1 MKTYTIDRNEI
12 ACLRL
17 EIQKTIYQLEKNA
30 AELRMESNFKACQIN
45 LATAAKY
52 RETLEAITNLDQLTI
67 ITHER
72 YGDGM

>member
-12 ACLRL
+12 ACLRF
-17 EIQKTIYQLEKNA
+17 EIQKTIYQLEQTAKD
-30 AELRMESNFKACQIN
+30 LQMQSNFKASKIN
-45 LATAAKY
+45 FERALKY
-52 RETLEAITNLDQLTI
+52 RQTLEAITNLDQLTI